1 MRTPTK
7 VTFLGT
13 AGGRVTT
20 FRLVRRS
27 GGFLVELGDKKVHVD
42 PGPGAFVYLK
52 EKGID
57 YRDIDLIVLSHIH
70 LDHTADVNT
79 LIEACTDGG
88 KRRGLS
94 LVAPRSAIEGRDR
107 IVLPYLTSRLDRV
120 EILEEGR
127 SIYTDGISIRAIMK
141 HTHHGAETY
150 GLEIGEGIVYLSCA
164 RYDKRMLETYPKNPR
179 LMIINTTFYKRRPG
193 IDHLSVEEVKELIAE
208 CRPDL
213 TVITHFSME
222 MHQRDPNLV
231 AKELNE
237 ELGLSVVAAYDGMEI
252 ELK

>member
-1 MRTPTK
+1 MKTPTK
-7 VTFLGT
+7 VVFLGT

-27 GGFLVELGDKKVHVD
+27 GGFFIDFGDSKVHVD

-88 KRRGLS
+88 KRQGLG
-94 LVAPRSAIEGRDR
+94 LMAPKSAIEGNDR
-107 IVLPYLTSRLDRV
+107 VVLPYLLRRLSYIGV
-120 EILEEGR
+120 IEEGKELG
-127 SIYTDGISIRAIMK
+127 YKNVKVKAIMR
-141 HTHHGAETY
+141 HYHHGAETY
-150 GLEIGEGIVYLSCA
+150 GLSFNGSIVYLSCA
-164 RYDKRMLETYPKNPR
+164 RYERRMLEVYPRNPQ
-179 LMIINTTFYKRRPG
+179 LMIINTTFYKRRPQ
-193 IDHLSVEEVKELIAE
+193 IDHLSVEEVKELIDHL
-208 CRPDL
+208 RPDR

-222 MHQRDPNLV
+222 MHEKGPERV
-231 AKELNE
+231 AE
-237 ELGLSVVAAYDGMEI
+237 ELSEELDLEVIAAYDGMEI
-252 ELK
+252 LI